1 MSEKKPLLHRM
12 LGDKLNGPPEW
23 ENAAEKVKFVTL
35 RVGVADGTV
44 WAVNILGKPL
54 HALGPVAG
62 ARAAITDP
70 VTKRSKVGIAGLA
83 AGLVADNS
91 ALIFGSKTKVTKW
104 ETAVAI
110 SGQVVATNTIESL
123 SLAKDALQQV
133 IAFNKLAGTDDGPR
147 ADGKPVEDRAPRF
160 MLGLCEFGAG
170 TSDPDTV
177 PAFDAEGQLVMA
189 AGEAV
194 LWTGSATPA
203 AEAAQA
209 AGGRE
214 QFTTLWKSS
223 AKAAVTLT
231 TQRLVYDIRDFTA
244 GDMSW
249 LTIGAAA
256 GPASAALSAVRA
268 GSHHSGQ
275 TAAGQ
280 IRHENLA
287 NLITGANARTTFAG
301 PATVTATVLEPPKWG
316 IRLHLIAD
324 DQVEDLAQRWVRAA
338 ATERLHR
345 LASQLAEQPDK
356 RDQLLAQQNDPKPH
370 DGYWGPFWGL
380 PLARPLGQGRPRVGP

>member
-35 RVGVADGTV
+35 RVGVADGAV

-54 HALGPVAG
+54 GLLGPVAG
-62 ARAAITDP
+62 ARADITDP
-70 VTKRSKVGIAGLA
+70 VTRRSTANTALVVASILGPGGPGLFA
-83 AGLVADNS
+83 
-91 ALIFGSKTKVTKW
+91 KTKVTKW

-133 IAFNKLAGTDDGPR
+133 IAFNKLAGTGDGRR
-147 ADGKPVEDRAPRF
+147 AHGKPVDDRAPRF
-160 MLGLCEFGAG
+160 MMDLCDFGAG

-177 PAFDAEGQLVMA
+177 PAFNAEGQLVMA

-194 LWTGSATPA
+194 LWTGTATPA

-214 QFTTLWKSS
+214 QFTTLWKSPGR
-223 AKAAVTLT
+223 AAVTLT

-249 LTIGAAA
+249 LMA
-256 GPASAALSAVRA
+256 GEATGPTSTALSAARA

-280 IRHENLA
+280 IRHANLA
-287 NLITGANARTTFAG
+287 NLITGTNARTTFAG
-301 PATVTATVLEPPKWG
+301 PATVTATLIEPPKRV

-324 DQVEDLAQRWVRAA
+324 NPVEDLAQRWVRAA
-338 ATERLHR
+338 ATERLQR
-345 LASQLAEQPDK
+345 LASKLAELPDK

-370 DGYWGPFWGL
+370 DGYWGPFWSL
-380 PLARPLGQGRPRVGP
+380 PLARLLSQGQAASEP

>member
-1 MSEKKPLLHRM
+1 MSEKQPLLHRM

-35 RVGVADGTV
+35 RVGVADGAV

-54 HALGPVAG
+54 RLLGPVAG
-62 ARAAITDP
+62 ARADIADP
-70 VTKRSKVGIAGLA
+70 VTRRSTANTALVVASILGPGGPGLFA
-83 AGLVADNS
+83 
-91 ALIFGSKTKVTKW
+91 KTKVTKW

-123 SLAKDALQQV
+123 SLAKDALQQI
-133 IAFNKLAGTDDGPR
+133 IAFNKLAGTGDGRR
-147 ADGKPVEDRAPRF
+147 ADGKPVDDRAPRF
-160 MLGLCEFGAG
+160 MMDLCDFGAG

-177 PAFDAEGQLVMA
+177 PAFNAEGQLVMA

-194 LWTGSATPA
+194 LGTGTAIPV

-214 QFTTLWKSS
+214 QFTTLWQSPKR
-223 AKAAVTLT
+223 AAVTLT
-231 TQRLVYDIRDFTA
+231 TQRLVYDIGDFTA
-244 GDMSW
+244 EDMSW
-249 LTIGAAA
+249 LMIGGATRPTSSALGAA
-256 GPASAALSAVRA
+256 RA
-268 GSHHSGQ
+268 GSHHSGR

-280 IRHENLA
+280 IWHANLA

-301 PATVTATVLEPPKWG
+301 PATVTATLLEPPKWA
-316 IRLHLIAD
+316 IRVHIIAD
-324 DQVEDLAQRWVRAA
+324 HPVEDLARRWVRAA
-338 ATERLHR
+338 ATERLQR
-345 LASQLAEQPDK
+345 LASHLAERPDK

-380 PLARPLGQGRPRVGP
+380 PLARPLGQGQAASER

>member
-1 MSEKKPLLHRM
+1 MSEKKPLLNRM

-23 ENAAEKVKFVTL
+23 EKAAEKVKFMTL

-54 HALGPVAG
+54 RALGPVAG
-62 ARAAITDP
+62 AQAAIADP
-70 VTKRSKVGIAGLA
+70 VTKRSTANTALVVASILGPGGPGLFA
-83 AGLVADNS
+83 
-91 ALIFGSKTKVTKW
+91 KTKVTKW

-110 SGQVVATNTIESL
+110 SGHVVATNTIESL
-123 SLAKDALQQV
+123 PLAKDALQQV
-133 IAFNKLAGTDDGPR
+133 IAFNELAGTGDGRR
-147 ADGKPVEDRAPRF
+147 ADGNPADDRAPRF
-160 MLGLCEFGAG
+160 MLDLCDFGAG

-177 PAFDAEGQLVMA
+177 PAFNAEGQLVREA
-189 AGEAV
+189 WYAV
-194 LWTGSATPA
+194 LRTGTANPA

-214 QFTTLWKSS
+214 QFTTLWKSLK
-223 AKAAVTLT
+223 KAAVTLT

-249 LTIGAAA
+249 LIIGDAT
-256 GPASAALSAVRA
+256 GPTSTALSAARA

-275 TAAGQ
+275 AAAGQ
-280 IRHENLA
+280 IRHANLA
-287 NLITGANARTTFAG
+287 NLITGTNARTTFAG
-301 PATVTATVLEPPKWG
+301 PATVTATLIEPPKRA

-324 DQVEDLAQRWVRAA
+324 NPVEDLAQQWVRAA
-338 ATERLHR
+338 ATERLQR
-345 LASQLAEQPDK
+345 LASQLPGLPDK
-356 RDQLLAQQNDPKPH
+356 RDQLLAQQNGPKPH

-380 PLARPLGQGRPRVGP
+380 PLARPLGQRQAASGP